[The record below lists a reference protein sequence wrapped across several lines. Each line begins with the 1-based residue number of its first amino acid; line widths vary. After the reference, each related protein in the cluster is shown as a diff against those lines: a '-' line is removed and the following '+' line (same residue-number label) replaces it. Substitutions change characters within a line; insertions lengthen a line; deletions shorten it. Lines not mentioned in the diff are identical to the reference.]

1 MISKAL
7 LYPQSVFFPDRS
19 LKFFEFVE
27 TIFIVEL
34 PNTKKILEKNQK
46 RLNLDKLE
54 FLSLRE
60 TLKTIAVNL
69 QKLAHELQAFGE
81 YLRSPESF
89 RYFFLHQ
96 ELFEETYVDLFR
108 EKKALS
114 PLERALLILM
124 LAEKVDSDLWD
135 VACALKDFG
144 QVWKSFFEEK
154 IIYKNPYEETPSP
167 FFRDFEEADRE
178 KLWNLNL
185 RVQAL
190 RVVLP
195 ELNWEG
201 VKDLNTLLITER
213 ELLEDLTEGMTLER
227 EEFLAEGV
235 SLRVFRERLNPKI
248 GLPSEFNYPS
258 FSQILIT
265 L

>member
-1 MISKAL
+1 MIPKAF
-7 LYPQSVFFPDRS
+7 LYPQSIFFPDRS
-19 LKFFEFVE
+19 LKFFELVE
-27 TIFIVEL
+27 TIFVVEL
-34 PNTKKILEKNQK
+34 PNTKRIIEKHQK

-60 TLKTIAVNL
+60 TLKSMAVNL

-81 YLRSPESF
+81 YLRYPESF

-108 EKKALS
+108 ERKTLC

-124 LAEKVDSDLWD
+124 LAEMVDSDLWD
-135 VACALKDFG
+135 VTSALKDFEK
-144 QVWKSFFEEK
+144 VWKNLFEER

-167 FFRDFEEADRE
+167 FFRAFEEADTE

-190 RVVLP
+190 RVILP
-195 ELNWEG
+195 ELNWKG
-201 VKDLNTLLITER
+201 AKDLNTLLITER
-213 ELLEDLTEGMTLER
+213 ELLEDLTEGMSLER
-227 EEFLAEGV
+227 EELLTEGV
-235 SLRVFRERLNPKI
+235 CLKVFRESLNPKI

-265 L
+265 Y